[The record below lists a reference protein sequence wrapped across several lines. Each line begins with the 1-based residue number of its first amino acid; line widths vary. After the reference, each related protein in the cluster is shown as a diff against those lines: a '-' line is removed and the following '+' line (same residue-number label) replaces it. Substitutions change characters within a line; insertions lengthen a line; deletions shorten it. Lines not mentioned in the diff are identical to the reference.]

1 MPERPAGER
10 EVEDHGDDDAEVDG
24 EVVLEGGVG
33 EDELEVDRVWD
44 HEEASGEPRQVVGG
58 AEGGLV
64 GGSARA
70 NLQGKGS
77 GFSVKYVFFKK
88 KHSCSK

>member
-1 MPERPAGER
+1 MPDRPAGEDK
-10 EVEDHGDDDAEVDG
+10 VEDHGDDDAEVDG

-33 EDELEVDRVWD
+33 EDELEVDRVGH
-44 HEEASGEPRQVVGG
+44 HEEAAGEPGQVVGG

-70 NLQGKGS
+70 DLEGKR
-77 GFSVKYVFFKK
+77 V
-88 KHSCSK
+88 